1 MKTDKFPPLFEE
13 GLKHIAAL
21 GYQSVYED
29 MLEEYGEKMK
39 QAFISQMQNKLQ
51 AYVSIRAEPALQD
64 MGLTVKIEVDIK
76 GIDLS

>member
-1 MKTDKFPPLFEE
+1 MKTDKFPRLFEE
-13 GLKHIAAL
+13 GLKHIAGL

-39 QAFISQMQNKLQ
+39 QDFISQMQSRLQ
-51 AYVSIRAEPALQD
+51 AYISIRAEPALED
-64 MGLTVKIEVDIK
+64 MGLTIKIEVDIK